1 MATDRMQIII
11 HTVGGIR
18 TEEEILT
25 VATEIPTAVTEVPET
40 ATPEAITTVTD
51 LPILQHQPHLHHLA
65 QSCRRPITPLNTLS
79 TMLTSLVETP
89 MQHTEAMQTMLPTT
103 NTMHNSRLSSPGQT
117 RLHLHLQGGMQ
128 LRRLHLGLP

>member
-1 MATDRMQIII
+1 MATDRTPIII

-25 VATEIPTAVTEVPET
+25 VVTEIPTAVTEAPEI
-40 ATPEAITTVTD
+40 ATLEAITTATD
-51 LPILQHQPHLHHLA
+51 LPTLQHPPHLHLA
-65 QSCRRPITPLNTLS
+65 QSYRRPITPLNTPS
-79 TMLTSLVETP
+79 TMPASLVETP
-89 MQHTEAMQTMLPTT
+89 MQHTEVMQTMLPTT